1 MPDFLERFGMR
12 HDDGTLYFSNV
23 RAGLIVAMLS
33 IGTLIG
39 ALIGGPIADI
49 IGRRPSVIVWCVI
62 FCVGNIVM
70 IAADDKWYQVMM
82 GRWVQGLGVGALSLL
97 VPMYM
102 AETGPRHIRGALIS
116 TYQLCKSSSAFFE
129 LTTDRSSHH
138 LRYLLGLLRQ
148 FRDQ

>member
-12 HDDGTLYFSNV
+12 RDDGTLYFSNV
-23 RAGLIVAMLS
+23 RSGLIVGLLS

-49 IGRRPSVIVWCVI
+49 IGRKPSVQVWCLI

-70 IAADDKWYQVMM
+70 IAADDKWYQVML

-97 VPMYM
+97 V
-102 AETGPRHIRGALIS
+102 
-116 TYQLCKSSSAFFE
+116 
-129 LTTDRSSHH
+129 
-138 LRYLLGLLRQ
+138 
-148 FRDQ
+148 